1 LLDQGVQECTIFLNE
16 KYEQL
21 STDYEKH
28 HLVVIDM
35 RSQIS
40 GTYTAFISLTI
51 PRMTNLLLLLQRRL
65 YYTFIVSERINI

>member
-1 LLDQGVQECTIFLNE
+1 MLDQGVQERTIFLNE

-21 STDYEKH
+21 STDYEKL

-35 RSQIS
+35 RSQMS
-40 GTYTAFISLTI
+40 GTYTAFIGLTI

>member
-1 LLDQGVQECTIFLNE
+1 LLDQGVQERTIFLNE

-21 STDYEKH
+21 STDYEKL

-35 RSQIS
+35 RSQMS
-40 GTYTAFISLTI
+40 GTYTTFIGLTI
-51 PRMTNLLLLLQRRL
+51 PKMTSLLLLQRRL

>member
-1 LLDQGVQECTIFLNE
+1 MLDQGVQERTIFLNE

-21 STDYEKH
+21 STDYEKL

-35 RSQIS
+35 RSQMS
-40 GTYTAFISLTI
+40 GTYTAFIGLTI
-51 PRMTNLLLLLQRRL
+51 PKMTSLLLLQRRL